1 MSLSINID
9 ARTGKMREFVAQ
21 VERDLSQRRLL
32 NRTIA
37 NKAEVFTADYLRAI
51 ARTRHRSA
59 ARLGAQPSG
68 HLERAAESVTSAA
81 DERGAR
87 VSITSPGFSR
97 VAGPV
102 TIRPKTARWL
112 TIPIHRDAYNKRAR
126 GLARFIGRPLFR
138 PGPTGAKKRVLS
150 AVDPNTGQLTH
161 YYALVKQVT
170 LPQDRTLLPSDS
182 AYEET
187 LLAGVRDYV
196 DMLLRRVSR

>member
-1 MSLSINID
+1 MSISLNIETPT
-9 ARTGKMREFVAQ
+9 REMREVLGR
-21 VERDLSQRRLL
+21 VESDLKQRRML

-37 NKAEVFTADYLRAI
+37 NRAEVFTADYLRTI
-51 ARTRHRSA
+51 ARTRHSSA
-59 ARLGAQPSG
+59 RRLNARPSG
-68 HLERAAESVTSAA
+68 HLERAAESVTSLSNAA
-81 DERGAR
+81 AAHI
-87 VSITSPGFSR
+87 SITSPGFNR

-102 TIRPKTARWL
+102 TIRPKQARWL
-112 TIPIHRDAYNKRAR
+112 TIPIHRDAYNRRAR

-138 PGPTGAKKRVLS
+138 PGRTGAKARVLS

-196 DMLLRRVSR
+196 DMLLRRVAR